1 MLYECFYLKVLVDF
15 STTKSNDFETKTVVL
30 MNDLS
35 DDNCPDDCDNDRD
48 NDWFSIP
55 LEILFKWNEMGFSFV
70 VLFTAI

>member
-1 MLYECFYLKVLVDF
+1 
-15 STTKSNDFETKTVVL
+15 

-55 LEILFKWNEMGFSFV
+55 LESLFKWNEMGFSFV
-70 VLFTAI
+70 VLFTAV